1 MKNRD
6 TLKTEHSNKE
16 CDCKDNGGQQ
26 KEHRK
31 LQNNIIRCKL
41 IILNNLSLIYLVFI
55 VLL

>member
-6 TLKTEHSNKE
+6 TLKTEHSNEE